1 MAGIARAAGGDGGT
15 GGGSGPPA
23 DAQPQPIDAINS
35 TAAQAAP
42 DGRMCGSS
50 RCSNLPAMNYRHA
63 FHAGNFADVL
73 KHVVLIMLVEH
84 LKKKPAPFFYLD
96 THAGRGRYDLSEAQ
110 AQRSGE
116 YKEGIGRLLEAR
128 AAALPPEVAS
138 YVALVRESAGK
149 GHSAITAYPGSP
161 LIVARLR
168 RPDDRL
174 VLVESLPKE
183 ASALEAALGR
193 QRQVSVIEG
202 DGYAALKAQLP
213 PREKRGL
220 VLIDPPYESD
230 LEFDRVLAG
239 LELAHERWPTGTYC
253 IWYPLTDRAGPVR
266 FHRGLEDSGIRR
278 VLDVRLGVLPPDA
291 QVGMAGA
298 GLVIVN
304 PPWQLDER
312 LKELL
317 PQLHRLLS
325 PEGTGSTSVEW
336 LVPE

>member
-1 MAGIARAAGGDGGT
+1 
-15 GGGSGPPA
+15 
-23 DAQPQPIDAINS
+23 
-35 TAAQAAP
+35 
-42 DGRMCGSS
+42 
-50 RCSNLPAMNYRHA
+50 MNYRHA
-63 FHAGNFADVL
+63 YHAGNFADVL
-73 KHVVLIMLVEH
+73 KHVVLVMLVEH

-96 THAGRGRYDLSEAQ
+96 THAGRGLYDLSESA

-116 YKEGIGRLLEAR
+116 YKDGIGRILDAP
-128 AAALPPEVAS
+128 AATLPVEIAT
-138 YVALVRESAGK
+138 YVRLVRESAGK

-161 LIVARLR
+161 LIVANLR
-168 RPDDRL
+168 RPTDRL
-174 VLVESLPKE
+174 VLMETQPKE
-183 ASALEAALGR
+183 ASALRTAIGKAKL
-193 QRQVSVIEG
+193 VSVLET
-202 DGYAALKAQLP
+202 DGYAALKAHLP
-213 PREKRGL
+213 PRENRGL

-239 LELAHERWPTGTYC
+239 LELAHERWPPGTYC

-266 FHRGLEDSGIRR
+266 FRRELERTGIRK
-278 VLDVRLGVLPPDA
+278 VLDVQLNVLPPDA

-304 PPWQLDER
+304 PPWTLDER

-325 PEGTGSTSVEW
+325 PGGPGGTSIDW